1 MPPKSRCCQEE
12 VLVDA
17 GAGVVLLAG
26 SDFDDAGA
34 GAEAPEPA
42 RESVR

>member
-1 MPPKSRCCQEE
+1 

-17 GAGVVLLAG
+17 GAGVVLFAG

-34 GAEAPEPA
+34 DVDAPEPA
-42 RESVR
+42 RESLR